1 MVSTLPRWELFL
13 FLAVL
18 LGRLFLFKGGAAVA
32 KVKVVNAQEFDGVFR
47 KQGEVFE
54 VSAGRARDLEF
65 QGKVTLAVDRPDVS
79 VKKEA
84 VKNG

>member
-1 MVSTLPRWELFL
+1 MGAFL
-13 FLAVL
+13 ISSRP

-65 QGKVTLAVDRPDVS
+65 QGKVTLVADRPDVS